1 MTTDS
6 TADGHVTPEP
16 PELNKSNDTGSRRC
30 SGSKTTWE
38 RALYMLLFGFIGY
51 FTFWVIVLIALVQLV
66 VTLVA
71 REPNEDLQSFSRNL
85 AEYIKQIAA
94 WLGFV
99 SDEKPCPFSPFP
111 KVEADVGAS

>member
-6 TADGHVTPEP
+6 TADGHITPEP
-16 PELNKSNDTGSRRC
+16 TESDSSGDTGSRKCRRDR
-30 SGSKTTWE
+30 TTWE

-51 FTFWVIVLIALVQLV
+51 FTFWAIVLIALVQLV

-71 REPNEDLQSFSRNL
+71 REPNEDLQGFSRNL
-85 AEYIKQIAA
+85 AEYLKQIAA

-111 KVEADVGAS
+111 KVQPDIDAS